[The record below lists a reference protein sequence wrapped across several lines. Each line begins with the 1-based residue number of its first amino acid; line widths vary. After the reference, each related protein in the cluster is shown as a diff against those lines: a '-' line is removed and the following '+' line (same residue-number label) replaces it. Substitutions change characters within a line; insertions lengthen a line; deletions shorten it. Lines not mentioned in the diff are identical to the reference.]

1 MTRKFAKG
9 SIAVG
14 FLVVGFL
21 FCAIANLNTVVNE
34 VNITIRGESPPASL
48 KLAVLSDLHVSESDL
63 DKLKGLMSNVT
74 QQDPDL
80 ILFLGDY
87 ISNPGSLSDV
97 DTHRSNVLKL
107 ISRTNGIPAVSV
119 MGNYESWSDREQWSK
134 SFREHPLLVLENET
148 AEIKTKKGEVCVRGF
163 GDAYTNYF
171 EYVDDPK
178 SCDGKMRF
186 SITHDPAGAFHS
198 EIKGLIF
205 AGHTHCGQISLPF
218 IGPLWVPSKA
228 PKEGWC
234 GLLKM
239 EDRVIYTSSGVGYS
253 IFPIRIGT
261 QSQWDLITVNFQAE

>member
-1 MTRKFAKG
+1 MFRKVIKYLLII
-9 SIAVG
+9 SSS
-14 FLVVGFL
+14 L
-21 FCAIANLNTVVNE
+21 FIGLFYMWGNLHTAENE
-34 VNITIRGESPPASL
+34 LSITIRGENPPAPL
-48 KLAVLSDLHVSESDL
+48 KVAILSDLHISESDL
-63 DKLKGLMSNVT
+63 DKLKGLMSDVV
-74 QQDPDL
+74 QKDPDL

-87 ISNPGSLSDV
+87 ISNPDSLSDV

-107 ISRTNGIPAVSV
+107 ISQTNGIPAVSV

-134 SFREHPLLVLENET
+134 SFREHSLLVLENET
-148 AEIKTKKGEVCVRGF
+148 AEIDTKKGVVCVRGF

-171 EYVDDPK
+171 GYVDYPE

-186 SITHDPAGAFHS
+186 SMTHDPAGAFHS

-205 AGHTHCGQISLPF
+205 AGHTHCGQVSLPF

-253 IFPIRIGT
+253 ILPIRIGT
-261 QSQWDLITVNFQAE
+261 QSQWDLITVNFTPK